1 MMIIPRHPGKYKGEF
16 ELDKRTD
23 MADQKWFKDRV
34 IRDIKKM
41 EPRYVSL
48 VYRFIQGLTGKGRR
62 KYEPKD

>member
-1 MMIIPRHPGKYKGEF
+1 
-16 ELDKRTD
+16 

-48 VYRFIQGLTGKGRR
+48 VYRFIQGLTGKRRR